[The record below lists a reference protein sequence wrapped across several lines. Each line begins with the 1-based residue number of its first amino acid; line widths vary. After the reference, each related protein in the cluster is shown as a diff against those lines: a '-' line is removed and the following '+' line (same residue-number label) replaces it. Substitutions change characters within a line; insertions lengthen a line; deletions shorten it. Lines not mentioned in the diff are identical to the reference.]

1 MTRYEWIKNMSQEQM
16 ESFLVDICLCQ
27 VPRNVITQKKAIK
40 FKKSMRKFLCE
51 EVDYNEYEE
60 RVVII

>member
-1 MTRYEWIKNMSQEQM
+1 MSQEQM